1 MKKTESIRIEIES
14 KRYVASVAKKENRTI
29 QGQLSVIIAEWQAM
43 RAKCV
48 NYNNNVVHTQKNN
61 KP

>member
-1 MKKTESIRIEIES
+1 MNKKTESIRIEVDA

-43 RAKCV
+43 RAKYV
-48 NYNNNVVHTQKNN
+48 N
-61 KP
+61 